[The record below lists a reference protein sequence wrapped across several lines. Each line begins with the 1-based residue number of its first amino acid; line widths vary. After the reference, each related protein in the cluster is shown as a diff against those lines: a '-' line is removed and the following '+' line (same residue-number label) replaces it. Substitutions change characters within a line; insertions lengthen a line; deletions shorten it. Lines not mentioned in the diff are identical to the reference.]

1 MYQHPDLY
9 DNVIGIKWPPAI
21 KDLTAKCDGI
31 EAASFWSRG
40 QGATPLEACKN
51 WRDDVLKALGQ
62 GTGAWVHWHVPP
74 NIQAHQKHP
83 TMETEWEVLSYFTVP
98 LC

>member
-1 MYQHPDLY
+1 MYQHPTLY
-9 DNVIGIKWPPAI
+9 ETVMGIKWPPAVRE
-21 KDLTAKCDGI
+21 LGS
-31 EAASFWSRG
+31 EAVAGFWSRG
-40 QGATPLEACKN
+40 QGATPEEACEK

-62 GTGAWVHWHVPP
+62 GTGKGVCWHVPP